1 MKATEDWVFGIDG
14 GGTSSRIRA
23 ESLSGLLLY
32 QGAGGGTNLNASDAR
47 SVSEILGRLV
57 SGAISSGLDPA
68 RCHAGFIGSAG
79 VDLEKDRETMAATL
93 AAAFHAAVL
102 TDNPYAGQGST
113 TPRFGAGNDAE
124 PALAGAL
131 GDLEGFLLIAGTG
144 SIAYGRTRSGER
156 VRTGGWGHFLGDEG
170 SAFWIAF
177 EAIKHGIR
185 SIEGREAPS
194 ILLESALQHFGLPDA
209 KALIPF
215 AYRNFN
221 KATIASFAPLVAEA
235 AVAGDGVALAIMD
248 QAAAELAALAISAYD
263 MLASKVNNARL
274 ALYGGLL
281 EHNLW
286 LSSQVAARITA
297 ARPALTI
304 IAPMGDAQSGACR
317 LARALL
323 T

>member
-215 AYRNFN
+215 TYRNFN

-286 LSSQVAARITA
+286 LSTQVAARITT

-317 LARALL
+317 LAQALL